1 MNVDS
6 KTNALLLEIIKP
18 YAHEYDFDGFSKFVI
33 NASELTNTEL
43 FRELYANQFTVGL
56 EQAEADDM
64 I

>member
-1 MNVDS
+1 M
-6 KTNALLLEIIKP
+6 LEIIKP